1 MKKSDAELQDLRH
14 LVALAGLT
22 PTLQGP
28 GRDVVDAMIADLME
42 RVGPAVPKRRAAAV
56 LRLSTQ
62 ALDEWL
68 RRGRIASAPLPNGT
82 RTGVDTADLVWTANQ
97 IPPGTTRPGRLVD
110 RARRRAE
117 FWRFNEAVTLAD
129 VRTFAALPFT
139 TRIEHIDALNASMA
153 TILAMRP
160 LRPQPEAVGGD

>member
-1 MKKSDAELQDLRH
+1 MKKADAELQDLRH

-68 RRGRIASAPLPNGT
+68 RRGRIAAAPLPNGT

-117 FWRFNEAVTLAD
+117 FWRFNEAVTA
-129 VRTFAALPFT
+129 REGREFAALPFAE
-139 TRIEHIDALNASMA
+139 RVAQLDALYATMNALTSVR
-153 TILAMRP
+153 L
-160 LRPQPEAVGGD
+160 QPRKEAAA